1 MYSIWKYHIPLED
14 YFNIELPKN
23 SMILEVNTQDN
34 KPTMWVLVETNVDL
48 EKRYFRMFGTG
59 QKFETISGL
68 SHIGTIQMFKGDFV
82 WHVFEEFK

>member
-1 MYSIWKYHIPLED
+1 MYSIWKYHIQIED
-14 YFNIELPKN
+14 KFTMELPKD
-23 SMILEVNTQDN
+23 SLVLDIKIQDK
-34 KPTMWVLVETNVDL
+34 KPTMWVLVEENADL